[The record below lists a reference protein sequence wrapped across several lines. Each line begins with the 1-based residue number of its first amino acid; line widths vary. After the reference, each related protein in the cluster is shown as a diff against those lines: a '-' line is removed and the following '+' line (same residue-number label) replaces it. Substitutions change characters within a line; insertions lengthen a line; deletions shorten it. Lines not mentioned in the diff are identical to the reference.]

1 MKFTKIL
8 DKCHFF
14 ENRPKY
20 PSISAVNQVTKWSK
34 AEDQFNGRHK
44 MELTPIDRNPHPH
57 QPGADVATYASNRVV
72 PVAAVNPSG
81 ASTVASGS
89 SIEPTPSVINL
100 VNRSIKPSVGELV
113 YTSVSDPGRRGSEA
127 ATAEKDWTIHR
138 PAPEK
143 VEEPPKLPMY
153 QLLIDHVKSLW
164 MASASAVQV
173 QQHVKNQLEASQTNP
188 NAVPGVISTES
199 ITYSPTKITKT
210 ENI

>member
-1 MKFTKIL
+1 
-8 DKCHFF
+8 
-14 ENRPKY
+14 
-20 PSISAVNQVTKWSK
+20 
-34 AEDQFNGRHK
+34 
-44 MELTPIDRNPHPH
+44 MELTSVDRNPHPH

-72 PVAAVNPSG
+72 PVAAVNPSSG
-81 ASTVASGS
+81 STVAPVST
-89 SIEPTPSVINL
+89 IEPTPSVINL
-100 VNRSIKPSVGELV
+100 VNRSVKPSVGELV
-113 YTSVSDPGRRGSEA
+113 YTSVSDPARRGSEA

-138 PAPEK
+138 PAPDK
-143 VEEPPKLPMY
+143 VEEPPKPPMY

-164 MASASAVQV
+164 TASASAVQV